1 MMLLI
6 KDALDFNR
14 KPNQTK
20 PNQTRREIETM
31 NKITVG
37 FVVQEYDENGKCIS
51 SEFIAGDQTWED
63 DMGETIDEPDNAEC
77 FPLSMV
83 QP

>member
-1 MMLLI
+1 MPI
-6 KDALDFNR
+6 KDELHSSTA
-14 KPNQTK
+14 NQTK

-37 FVVQEYDENGKCIS
+37 FVVQKYDENGKCVS
-51 SEFIAGDQTWED
+51 SEFIAGDQTTWED
-63 DMGETIDEPDNAEC
+63 DMGETTDEPDNAEY